1 MKKGFVKTLSKS
13 AADIRLFPLKNVL
26 RRYDKHKLGCDLK
39 AGAGVAMLSFSMSIA
54 YAMIA
59 GLPIK
64 YGLFGCIA
72 AAAVSGVFSSS
83 RFIMFG
89 PSNASAVML
98 MSAFA
103 SLGLVTEEQR
113 AGAAA
118 AIVLLVG
125 VFLALASVFKITNLA
140 RYISRTVVTGYITAG
155 AMLIIANQSANAL
168 GISGIKNSGG
178 KFIATSEATLRRLDE
193 ANWQAVAVAA
203 AAVITLFACKKFF
216 KKLPAQAMALIVP
229 SAICAL
235 IGLFRELDLAYINSI
250 SVSDWGITLPNF
262 EAAPIRSVVF
272 ASAAVAMF
280 CVIESTSIGKS
291 LAAKSA
297 ERLNT
302 NQEIFS
308 LGLANI

>member
-26 RRYDKHKLGCDLK
+26 RRYDKHNLGCDLK

-118 AIVLLVG
+118 AMATAAIHARAVPRIPRKRRGLIRFRSSRRRKGRKRRTTTERRAVLSGLPWHVLLRR
-125 VFLALASVFKITNLA
+125 A
-140 RYISRTVVTGYITAG
+140 RR
-155 AMLIIANQSANAL
+155 
-168 GISGIKNSGG
+168 
-178 KFIATSEATLRRLDE
+178 
-193 ANWQAVAVAA
+193 
-203 AAVITLFACKKFF
+203 C
-216 KKLPAQAMALIVP
+216 
-229 SAICAL
+229 
-235 IGLFRELDLAYINSI
+235 
-250 SVSDWGITLPNF
+250 
-262 EAAPIRSVVF
+262 
-272 ASAAVAMF
+272 
-280 CVIESTSIGKS
+280 
-291 LAAKSA
+291 
-297 ERLNT
+297 
-302 NQEIFS
+302 
-308 LGLANI
+308 